1 MKTLISF
8 FLITLTCLCGCKDS
22 NKELVKRIDHIAIYY
37 RSTIEVD
44 SMTALFNKVLGLPQW
59 FSPDNRDVVNIK
71 NTSFY
76 NTGVYLGNLFLEFIA
91 YNPKND
97 TSTSKTYKPVKHA
110 FAFTNE
116 ITNTD
121 EVLDKRNIKRTKL
134 VHYCF
139 NGTNGSIDTL
149 FTNIVLQEFRSNQLM
164 LFFCQYHPK
173 LFDCIAFNYR
183 DLPKLSN
190 PEDQHG
196 FYENKLKTVNGGSLT
211 IQEVESITVA
221 TSEFE
226 LYRNRF
232 NSLLYPIKE
241 FEPGKWK
248 ILDGP
253 GLNLETSDDDFTL
266 KKITIKVR
274 SIQKAKDF
282 LKSKNLGF
290 EETTDYLKLDLSSN
304 LGLDMLIIK

>member
-1 MKTLISF
+1 MKTLISV

-22 NKELVKRIDHIAIYY
+22 NKELVTRIDHIAIYY
-37 RSTIEVD
+37 RSNIEVD

-59 FSPDNRDVVNIK
+59 FSPDNRDVVNFK

-76 NTGVYLGNLFLEFIA
+76 NTGVYLGNVFLEFIA
-91 YNPKND
+91 FNAKND
-97 TSTSKTYKPVKHA
+97 TSASKTYRPVKHA

-116 ITNTD
+116 ISNTD
-121 EVLDKRNIKRTKL
+121 EVLDKRKIKRTKL
-134 VHYCF
+134 VNYCF
-139 NGTNGSIDTL
+139 NGANRSIDTL
-149 FTNIVLQEFRSNQLM
+149 FTNIVLQEFRSDQLM
-164 LFFCQYHPK
+164 LFFCQYHQK

-196 FYENKLKTVNGGSLT
+196 FYKNKLNSVNGGSLT
-211 IQEVESITVA
+211 IQEVESITVT

-226 LYRNRF
+226 LYRERF
-232 NSLLYPIKE
+232 DSLFSPVREI
-241 FEPGKWK
+241 EPGKWHIK
-248 ILDGP
+248 NGP
-253 GLNLETSDDDFTL
+253 GLNLETSDDAFTL
-266 KKITIKVR
+266 KKISIKVR
-274 SIQKAKDF
+274 SIQKAKEF

-304 LGLDMLIIK
+304 LGLDMLILK